1 LPDWA
6 QQTGGDSAH
15 EPHADLDGLHERDD
29 HLRKR
34 KEESDA
40 FDDVAAQ
47 YGSSRNARRLLTNGM
62 KLRTMPGL
70 SAGNAVAVAQQ
81 SSRLGSRAGN

>member
-1 LPDWA
+1 MNPV
-6 QQTGGDSAH
+6 QTLMA
-15 EPHADLDGLHERDD
+15 LRERDD

-47 YGSSRNARRLLTNGM
+47 YGSSRNVRRILTNGM

>member
-1 LPDWA
+1 MNPV
-6 QQTGGDSAH
+6 QTLMA
-15 EPHADLDGLHERDD
+15 LRERNDD
-29 HLRKR
+29 LRKR
-34 KEESDA
+34 KEESGA

-62 KLRTMPGL
+62 KLRTMSGL
-70 SAGNAVAVAQQ
+70 SAGNAVAAAQQ